1 MKLKKLLITS
11 LVAGLLALSACG
23 ITTTQKSD
31 SKEINKSEILSKM
44 VEVDRAYKSA
54 EVVMKNIMNI
64 NTSEQ
69 KVVFDVNADMQI
81 ALEPLQ
87 AYVSME
93 VQSPETKDALKVNT
107 YIKDGFSY
115 VNTELTPQL
124 KDVWVKTVYDEK
136 QFGAVINRANSSDYT
151 QFFKSV
157 ERDNEIKE
165 VENTYEINYV
175 KDKIDFKTISTFLN
189 SANISG
195 VDLNEET
202 LRDTKVDKIA
212 INYVLDKASYEIK
225 SVKLNIVLSQAS
237 NSANKV
243 EMNSDIT
250 YKSFNKLTEIKVPE
264 EILSKAVTQ

>member
-11 LVAGLLALSACG
+11 LAAGLFALSACG
-23 ITTTQKSD
+23 NTATTQKSD

-54 EVVMKNIMNI
+54 EVVMKNTMNI

-157 ERDNEIKE
+157 EKDIKIYENDKQYLIKEDIKQEDINKLIAKKQAETPIPSFSLFKLKQINTKSYFDKETFNINKVKVNVETEYIGNVKIEVEIDFTNQNEIKE
-165 VENTYEINYV
+165 ITLPKEALEA
-175 KDKIDFKTISTFLN
+175 KTIP
-189 SANISG
+189 
-195 VDLNEET
+195 
-202 LRDTKVDKIA
+202 
-212 INYVLDKASYEIK
+212 
-225 SVKLNIVLSQAS
+225 
-237 NSANKV
+237 
-243 EMNSDIT
+243 
-250 YKSFNKLTEIKVPE
+250 TEGN
-264 EILSKAVTQ
+264 